1 MAKMTEELNN
11 HNELPSKEELHSLEM
26 NIANDVAKK
35 AVLLLIP
42 VATIIYFVRDWQSSF
57 GVGVAAAV
65 IVVNIF
71 FAALIAKKCSE
82 LGPSAFMGGA
92 LLGFILRL
100 LFVFISAIV
109 VKQLDFI
116 DFKTFLL
123 TVAIGHLVLIMLEM
137 RQISFS
143 ISSPG
148 VKSKTKM
155 K

>member
-1 MAKMTEELNN
+1 MTEELDN
-11 HNELPSKEELHSLEM
+11 HNELPTPEQLQSLEM
-26 NIANDVAKK
+26 NIAKDVAKK
-35 AVLLLIP
+35 ALYLLVPAALIM
-42 VATIIYFVRDWQSSF
+42 YFVRDWQSAL
-57 GVGVAAAV
+57 GVGVAALV
-65 IVVNIF
+65 IVDNIF
-71 FAALIAKKCSE
+71 FAAVIAKKTATLS
-82 LGPSAFMGGA
+82 PSAFMGA
-92 LLGFILRL
+92 TLLGFTMRL
-100 LFVFISAIV
+100 VIVFVSAII

-148 VKSKTKM
+148 VKSNTKM